1 MGDRLG
7 DSMGSGLLREGG
19 EGIGPPSLLVPSLLE
34 AGPDTAI
41 CSGCCCC
48 CFCSC
53 SVRVFGAQGQE
64 ILGKGHLK
72 PPPSPSC
79 FNSLLPRTSPPMTPA
94 APSPC
99 AFSPAPSPFPELPN
113 APGAGLLL
121 SPVPPAPPLRTE
133 RAWCI
138 LCCRPSG
145 VEKAELAM
153 RAATSASRAAVCD
166 ASALHSIIGPQKP
179 SAKNFPSRTS
189 NWPCCCPRL
198 SCTPQPWMSPA
209 RHSPRYTVPFCQTY
223 TP

>member
-1 MGDRLG
+1 
-7 DSMGSGLLREGG
+7 
-19 EGIGPPSLLVPSLLE
+19 
-34 AGPDTAI
+34 
-41 CSGCCCC
+41 
-48 CFCSC
+48 
-53 SVRVFGAQGQE
+53 
-64 ILGKGHLK
+64 
-72 PPPSPSC
+72 
-79 FNSLLPRTSPPMTPA
+79 MTPA

-166 ASALHSIIGPQKP
+166 ASALRAQACVYVCVCVLIKRFVS
-179 SAKNFPSRTS
+179 
-189 NWPCCCPRL
+189 
-198 SCTPQPWMSPA
+198 QPK
-209 RHSPRYTVPFCQTY
+209 YTQCVCVHHVHHP
-223 TP
+223 PVI